1 MTRGRRGIILKSAR
15 EIELMRT
22 ANQHLAEILEKMCE
36 AAKPGVCT
44 LELDTLARAEINKRP
59 VESAFLGYGGYPAV
73 VCTSVNEVIVH
84 GIPRKDVILKDG
96 DIIGIDF
103 GVVYKGYVGD
113 SARTLPVG
121 EVTPGVQALVDTT
134 ALALEAAIALCTPDH
149 RLSDIGRCVESF
161 ANPEGYG
168 VVRDFVGHGIGTRMH
183 EEPQVPN
190 YFDGPKPRLRPGLV
204 IAIEPMFNLGTHE
217 VRVLEDDWT
226 AVTGDGLWAAHFEH
240 SIAVTENG
248 PDVVSRLGG

>member
-1 MTRGRRGIILKSAR
+1 
-15 EIELMRT
+15 MRT
-22 ANQHLAEILEKMCE
+22 ANQHLAEILEMMCD
-36 AAKPGVCT
+36 AVQPGVST
-44 LELDTLARAEINKRP
+44 MELDVLARAEIDKRP

-84 GIPRKDVILKDG
+84 GIPREDVVLKDG
-96 DIIGIDF
+96 DIIGVDF

-113 SARTLPVG
+113 SARTIPVG
-121 EVTPGVQALVDTT
+121 AVEPQIQTLMDITEE
-134 ALALEAAIALCTPDH
+134 ALEKAIALCTPDH
-149 RLSDIGRCVESF
+149 RLSDIGRAVENC
-161 ANPEGYG
+161 AIPMGYG

-204 IAIEPMFNLGTHE
+204 IAIEPMFNLGTHQ

-226 AVTGDGLWAAHFEH
+226 AVTADGLWAAHFEH
-240 SIAVTENG
+240 SIAITENG
-248 PDVVSRLGG
+248 PDVLSRLG